1 MTKRKICV
9 VTGTRAEYGLLYW
22 LMKEIQADDELELQ
36 IIATGQ
42 HLSPEF
48 GLTYKNIEADGFAI
62 NAKVEM
68 LLSSDSPV
76 GIAKSV
82 GLGTIGFADALA
94 RLQPDI
100 MVLLGDRF
108 EALAAAQTAMI
119 LRIPIAH
126 IHGGEATE
134 GLIDEAIRHSITKM
148 SLFHFT
154 AAEEYRHRVIQ
165 LGEEPSRVYNFGAI
179 GLDNIKR
186 LTLLTRKTLEVET
199 GFKFQ
204 RVNFLVTYHPVTL
217 SSKSSEDYVKEL
229 LNALDSFEEAGII
242 FTQANAD
249 TSGRII
255 NKIFKDYVNK
265 HQDRM
270 IFVNTLGQLKY
281 LSAIQYMDAVVG
293 NSSSGVLEVPSFN
306 VPTVNIGPRQNGR
319 LMAKSVITCG
329 EKSGEIAKALNK
341 AVSSSFKNG
350 IKKISSPYGSG
361 GVSEKIVN
369 ILKTSDLS
377 NERIMKKFYNI
388 EMSCV

>member
-62 NAKVEM
+62 NVKVEM

-126 IHGGEATE
+126 IHGGETTE
-134 GLIDEAIRHSITKM
+134 GAIDEAIRHSITKM
-148 SLFHFT
+148 AQIHFVS
-154 AAEEYRHRVIQ
+154 EPEYRDRVIQ
-165 LGEEPSRVYNFGAI
+165 LGENPESVFEVGAAGI
-179 GLDNIKR
+179 DNIVR
-186 LTLLTRKTLEVET
+186 LKLLSLQDLEKQIN
-199 GFKFQ
+199 FSLDKKF
-204 RVNFLVTYHPVTL
+204 FLVTYHPETL
-217 SSKSSEDYVKEL
+217 TGKSPVE
-229 LNALDSFEEAGII
+229 ALKTLFAVFDEFPEYKLI
-242 FTQANAD
+242 FTQANSDAG
-249 TSGRII
+249 GRII
-255 NKIFKDYVNK
+255 NEQIEAYAKKNK
-265 HQDRM
+265 ER
-270 IFVNTLGQLKY
+270 VLLVKSLGQLRY
-281 LSAIQYMDAVVG
+281 LSAMKLCAAVVG
-293 NSSSGVLEVPSFN
+293 NSSSGLLEAPVFH
-306 VPTVNIGPRQNGR
+306 VPTINIGDRQKGR
-319 LMAKSVITCG
+319 KRYPSVIDCN
-329 EKSGEIAKALNK
+329 EDKQQLLSAIQSLRDSKFLQKIQSMEIPHTDGKI
-341 AVSSSFKNG
+341 AVTMKDM
-350 IKKISSPYGSG
+350 
-361 GVSEKIVN
+361 
-369 ILKTSDLS
+369 LKQAELS
-377 NERIMKKFYNI
+377 NICQKKFYDLK
-388 EMSCV
+388 